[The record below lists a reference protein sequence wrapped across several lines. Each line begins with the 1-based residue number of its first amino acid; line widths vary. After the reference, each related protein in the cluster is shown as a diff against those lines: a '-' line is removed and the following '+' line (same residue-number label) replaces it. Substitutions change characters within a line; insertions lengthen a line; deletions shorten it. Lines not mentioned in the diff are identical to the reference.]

1 MRLTDETIS
10 RLRPSKDGRPLAILD
25 QQTPGLYVT
34 VWKSTAK
41 TWSCMYKVRGAG
53 GTRPNGRL
61 LTGTAQRITLGSFPQ
76 ISVRAAR
83 DQARKITELAQDGV
97 DPRHERKVEAAER
110 LTVAAACQLFLDT
123 TLKHQRRWQSF
134 ESTARLW
141 IIPAFGQRPLT
152 SIRRADVHRLLDELV
167 AQGKRGIAAEVRK
180 HCGRLFSWALD
191 RELIEV
197 HPIERMLRSD
207 LRPNMEA
214 RRALTDDEIRAV
226 WHATG
231 QMQAHWKNLF
241 RLLILT
247 GQRLDEWASAE
258 RSEIVG
264 HQLEIPARRFKSQ
277 RDHIV
282 PLCDDAIAI
291 VAELPK
297 AGYLFTTNGRTPVSG
312 FSKARDE
319 IRRLAG
325 IGRFTPHDFRATART
340 RLTALGVREDVC
352 EAVLGH
358 AKQGLT
364 RRYNKHAYLVEK
376 RAALEAYAAHL
387 AGIVVK

>member
-1 MRLTDETIS
+1 
-10 RLRPSKDGRPLAILD
+10 
-25 QQTPGLYVT
+25 V
-34 VWKSTAK
+34 
-41 TWSCMYKVRGAG
+41 
-53 GTRPNGRL
+53 
-61 LTGTAQRITLGSFPQ
+61 
-76 ISVRAAR
+76 
-83 DQARKITELAQDGV
+83 
-97 DPRHERKVEAAER
+97 ERKAEAAER

-134 ESTARLW
+134 ESTARLHV
-141 IIPAFGQRPLT
+141 IPLLGQRPLAT
-152 SIRRADVHRLLDELV
+152 IKRADVHGLLDGLV

-226 WHATG
+226 WHDTG

-258 RSEIVG
+258 RAEITG
-264 HQLEIPARRFKSQ
+264 NQLEIPARRFKSA

-282 PLCDDAIAI
+282 PLSDAAMAI

-297 AGYLFTTNGRTPVSG
+297 AGLLFTTNGRTAVSG
-312 FSKARDE
+312 FSKARDQLRE
-319 IRRLAG
+319 LAG

-364 RRYNKHAYLVEK
+364 RRYNKHAYLDEK
-376 RAALEAYAAHL
+376 RAALETYAAHIAEIIL
-387 AGIVVK
+387 RI

>member
-1 MRLTDETIS
+1 
-10 RLRPSKDGRPLAILD
+10 
-25 QQTPGLYVT
+25 

-41 TWSCMYKVRGAG
+41 TWSCMYKVKGAG
-53 GTRPNGRL
+53 GTAPSGRL
-61 LTGTAQRITLGSFPQ
+61 LTGSAQRITLGSFPTL
-76 ISVRAAR
+76 SLRAAR
-83 DQARKITELAQDGV
+83 ERARKIRDEAQEGR
-97 DPRHERKVEAAER
+97 DPRVERKAEAAER

-141 IIPAFGQRPLT
+141 IIPTLGPSPLV
-152 SIRRADVHRLLDELV
+152 SVKRADVHRLLDELV
-167 AQGKRGIAAEVRK
+167 AQGRRGIAAEVRK

-214 RRALTDDEIRAV
+214 RRALTDDELRAV
-226 WHATG
+226 WRATG
-231 QMQAHWKNLF
+231 QMQAHWKNLA

-247 GQRLDEWASAE
+247 GARLEEIAHAH
-258 RSEIVG
+258 RSEITG
-264 HQLEIPARRFKSQ
+264 NQLEIPARRFKSA
-277 RDHIV
+277 RDHII
-282 PLCDDAIAI
+282 PLSNEALAI
-291 VAELPK
+291 VAQLPK
-297 AGYLFTTNGRTPVSG
+297 AGYLFTTNGRSPVSG
-312 FSKARDE
+312 FSKFRDE
-319 IRRLAG
+319 MRKLAG

-340 RLTALGVREDVC
+340 RLSALGIPQDVC

-364 RRYNKHAYLVEK
+364 RRYNKHAYLDEK
-376 RAALEAYAAHL
+376 RAALEAYAAHI
-387 AGIVVK
+387 AGIV